1 MILPPTTENQP
12 QPSLVVIGN
21 FDGVHRG
28 HVAVLRTAV
37 SEAERLGLAPIV
49 LTFHP
54 HPAEVLGQKS
64 LKALTSSVRKV
75 ELIEAVSDRLRVEV
89 LPFTLELAA
98 LSPDEFVER
107 ILLAQLGARVVLVGD
122 NFRFGR
128 GRAGDLKRLVEL
140 GKDLGFTA
148 RAEPLV
154 SDAEGPLS
162 STRVRRVLESGNVEA
177 AASVLGR
184 PHAVTGVVVHGDH
197 RGRTLGFPTANL
209 EGIPEAMPA
218 DGVYAGFARR
228 GSVLLG
234 ACVVNVGA
242 RPTVERPHA
251 VEVYILDFEGDLYD
265 SRMTVEFV
273 LHLRN
278 QRKFDSLDE
287 LKLRIADDVAQARAV
302 LIR

>member
-1 MILPPTTENQP
+1 MILPRATENPP

-28 HVAVLRTAV
+28 HVAVLQTAV
-37 SEAERLGLAPIV
+37 SEAERLGLVPVV

-54 HPAEVLGQKS
+54 HPAEVLGKKS
-64 LKALTSSVRKV
+64 LKALTTSARKV

-98 LSPDEFVER
+98 LSPDEFVEG

-140 GKDLGFTA
+140 GNALGFTA
-148 RAEPLV
+148 GAEPLV
-154 SDAEGPLS
+154 ADAEGPLS
-162 STRVRRVLESGNVEA
+162 STRVRRVLETGDVEA

-184 PHAVTGVVVHGDH
+184 HHAVTGVVVHGDH

-218 DGVYAGFARR
+218 DGVYAGFARQ
-228 GSVLLG
+228 GSALLG
-234 ACVVNVGA
+234 TCVVNVGA

-251 VEVYILDFEGDLYD
+251 VEVHILDFDGDLYD
-265 SRMTVEFV
+265 SCITVEFV

-287 LKLRIADDVAQARAV
+287 LKVRIADDVARARAA
-302 LIR
+302 LIP